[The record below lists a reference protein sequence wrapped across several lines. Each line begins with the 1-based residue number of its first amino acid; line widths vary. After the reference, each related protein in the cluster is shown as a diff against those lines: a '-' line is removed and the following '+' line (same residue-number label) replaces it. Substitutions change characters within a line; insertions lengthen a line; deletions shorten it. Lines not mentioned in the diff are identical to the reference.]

1 MGAQTREEM
10 CEQDPV
16 YRERCRVAH
25 ELSRQGMA
33 YEAIGA
39 RLGVCERTARRM
51 ALSYQDWLGGGSLRV
66 EATCKACGRSFLAR
80 IHVTEYCG
88 ECRPARRAARRREYN
103 EARRS
108 PALCVDCGQPAER
121 GPTGKP
127 HKRCAACA
135 ARRQKGKVA
144 AHRRREN
151 LAAAARRERVHES
164 LVRRGT
170 VLDEYILPGGFK
182 AYLLARADARTDE
195 IRRALRKGADGGCE

>member
-1 MGAQTREEM
+1 MGTQTRDEM
-10 CEQDPV
+10 CERDPV

-25 ELSRQGMA
+25 ELSSRGVPC
-33 YEAIGA
+33 EAICA

-66 EATCKACGRSFLAR
+66 EATCKACGRRFLAR
-80 IHVTEYCG
+80 RRGAEYCG
-88 ECRPARRAARRREYN
+88 ECGAARHAALKRESNERR
-103 EARRS
+103 RR

-135 ARRQKGKVA
+135 ARRQRGKVA

-151 LAAAARRERVHES
+151 LAAAARRERAHES
-164 LVRRGT
+164 LVLRGT
-170 VLDEYILPGGFK
+170 VLGGYFLPGGFK

-195 IRRALRKGADGGCE
+195 IRKALSRGADGGCE

>member
-10 CEQDPV
+10 CERDPA

-25 ELSRQGMA
+25 ELSSHGVPC
-33 YEAIGA
+33 EAICA

-51 ALSYQDWLGGGSLRV
+51 ARSYREWLRAGPLRV
-66 EATCKACGRSFLAR
+66 ETVCKACGRRFLAR
-80 IHVTEYCG
+80 RRGAEYCG
-88 ECRPARRAARRREYN
+88 ECAAARHAALKRESN
-103 EARRS
+103 ERRRS

-135 ARRQKGKVA
+135 ARRQRGKVS

-164 LVRRGT
+164 LVLRGT
-170 VLDEYILPGGFK
+170 VLGGYFLPGGFE
-182 AYLLARADARTDE
+182 AYLLARADARTGE
-195 IRRALRKGADGGCE
+195 IRRALGEGAEGGRE